1 MYHSQF
7 LYPKALRPEN
17 LKSIIVPRVPPQL
30 SKANKIEINKNRNTV
45 LICALTVFFL
55 PLNTLACK

>member
-45 LICALTVFFL
+45 LICAFTVFFF
-55 PLNTLACK
+55 TT